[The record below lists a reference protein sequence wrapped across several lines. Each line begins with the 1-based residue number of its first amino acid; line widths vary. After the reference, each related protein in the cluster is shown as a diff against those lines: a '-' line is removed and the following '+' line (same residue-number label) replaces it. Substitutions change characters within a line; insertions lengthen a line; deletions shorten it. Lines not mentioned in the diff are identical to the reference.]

1 MVERA
6 YVEMKLV
13 NSFLRVVN
21 YTVFTL
27 YILFCLYICYGTSL
41 NILDLY
47 NAVLNSEMGEM
58 NGIMLPLVASV
69 LSMFG
74 VVIVSSG
81 AVKLYYKLIS
91 RKKEKESVE
100 C

>member
-1 MVERA
+1 
-6 YVEMKLV
+6 MKLA
-13 NSFLRVVN
+13 NSFLRVIN

-27 YILFCLYICYGTSL
+27 YVLFCLYICYGTSL
-41 NILDLY
+41 NILDLF
-47 NAVLNSEMGEM
+47 NAILNSKMGEM

>member
-1 MVERA
+1 
-6 YVEMKLV
+6 VEMKLA
-13 NSFLRVVN
+13 NSFLRVIN

-27 YILFCLYICYGTSL
+27 YILFCLFLCYGASL
-41 NILDLY
+41 NILDLF
-47 NAVLNSEMGEM
+47 NTILNSKMGEM

>member
-1 MVERA
+1 
-6 YVEMKLV
+6 MKLV

-47 NAVLNSEMGEM
+47 NAVLNLEMGEM

>member
-1 MVERA
+1 
-6 YVEMKLV
+6 MKLA
-13 NSFLRVVN
+13 NLFLRVIN

-27 YILFCLYICYGTSL
+27 YVLFCLYICYGTSL
-41 NILDLY
+41 NILDLF
-47 NAVLNSEMGEM
+47 NAILNSEMGEM
-58 NGIMLPLVASV
+58 NGIIRPLVASV
-69 LSMFG
+69 FSMFG

>member
-1 MVERA
+1 
-6 YVEMKLV
+6 MKLV